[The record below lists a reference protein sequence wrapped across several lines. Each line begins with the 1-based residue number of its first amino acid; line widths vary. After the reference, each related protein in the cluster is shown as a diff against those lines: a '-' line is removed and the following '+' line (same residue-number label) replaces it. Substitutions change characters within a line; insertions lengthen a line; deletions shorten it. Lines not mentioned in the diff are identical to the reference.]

1 MDLFI
6 LNLAILLFLLERFL
20 VPFSPLQVGLGLLT
34 MFFIPGYA
42 LLAMVFPANSELD
55 SAQRLGLSIVLSIA
69 IVATLGTSMSFTPLG
84 IEIESVLGSVA
95 LVVVLLTGV
104 ALFRRSHL
112 QESELFAPRISL
124 DFAKRLQNTET
135 LEKASLGALLAVVIG
150 VGAFAYLLMAPVSQG
165 PFTDFYLL
173 NAQGGTETYRIQRP
187 IVEDVAFVIGIVNGE
202 GSRQEYLLVTRF
214 GGEEVARRGPIAV
227 GDREVWEEA
236 VVVPR
241 EMLASGVNQ
250 RRQLEFFLYQA
261 PELEIP
267 FSRVYTWV
275 DPESG

>member
-1 MDLFI
+1 
-6 LNLAILLFLLERFL
+6 
-20 VPFSPLQVGLGLLT
+20 

-42 LLAMVFPANSELD
+42 LLAMLFPANSELN
-55 SAQRLGLSIVLSIA
+55 SAQRLGLSIGLSIA
-69 IVATLGTSMSFTPLG
+69 IVATLGTGMSFTPLG
-84 IEIESVLGSVA
+84 IEIGSVLGSVA

-112 QESELFAPRISL
+112 QERELFAPRISL
-124 DFAKRLQNTET
+124 DFARRLRDIEK
-135 LEKASLGALLAVVIG
+135 LEKVSLGALLAVVVG
-150 VGAFAYLLMAPVSQG
+150 VGTFAYLLMAPVSQA

-202 GSRQEYLLVTRF
+202 GSRQEYFLVTKF
-214 GGEEVARRGPIAV
+214 GGEEVARWGPI
-227 GDREVWEEA
+227 EVEDQKVWKEA
-236 VVVPR
+236 VVVPS
-241 EMLASGVNQ
+241 EKLASGTDQ

-261 PELEIP
+261 PELEVP

-275 DPESG
+275 DPQPG